1 VVRTLQQVE
10 RAMNRHSRDP
20 LSQP

>member
-1 VVRTLQQVE
+1 
-10 RAMNRHSRDP
+10 MNRHSRDP